1 MPASIT
7 NSVAVVKIS
16 CGSTMWKT
24 EESVPTMIPDT
35 TPTNRGHSCLDRRPA
50 HRIGHLFV
58 EIPLAIISG

>member
-1 MPASIT
+1 
-7 NSVAVVKIS
+7 
-16 CGSTMWKT
+16 MWKT